1 MSEWTNFALKHYHEQ
16 KKHNPNYKYKD
27 ALKDASP
34 LFKQSNGADNSSVKK
49 KNKTS
54 RKKSKTSGKKN
65 KTSGKRKTQNKR

>member
-34 LFKQSNGADNSSVKK
+34 LFKKSNSTEKPVA
-49 KNKTS
+49 NKTVQS
-54 RKKSKTSGKKN
+54 RRKKSKTPGKKN
-65 KTSGKRKTQNKR
+65 KTSGKRKTQSKR